1 MIMFKLF
8 REINYIKSKIR
19 PYFSPFDN
27 KNELR
32 IGKYCKF
39 LGHEKISFQGSAHF
53 GDFCWVQAIIHY
65 RNKNFNSAIQ
75 IGKNFHANNN
85 LHIGCTGK
93 IVIGDNVLIGSNVS
107 ILDHGHG
114 HYDTLNSSSPE
125 TPPILR
131 ELSDG
136 CIIIEDNVWIG
147 EGAKILGSL
156 SIGKGS
162 IIAANAVV
170 TKDVPNNCIVAG
182 IPSKVIKIWCSEKQG
197 WQKVTNKHD

>member
-1 MIMFKLF
+1 MIMFKLL
-8 REINYIKSKIR
+8 REINYIKSKVR

-27 KNELR
+27 KSELR

-39 LGHEKISFQGSAHF
+39 LGHDQISFRGSAHF
-53 GDFCWVQAIIHY
+53 GDFCWVQAISRY
-65 RNKNFNSAIQ
+65 RNKTFKSEIL

-93 IVIGDNVLIGSNVS
+93 IVIGDNVLVGSNVS

-114 HYDTLNSSSPE
+114 LYGTLNSSSPE
-125 TPPILR
+125 IPPIQR

-136 CIIIEDNVWIG
+136 CIFIEDNVWIG

-156 SIGKGS
+156 SIGSGS

-170 TKDVPNNCIVAG
+170 TKDVPKNTIVAG